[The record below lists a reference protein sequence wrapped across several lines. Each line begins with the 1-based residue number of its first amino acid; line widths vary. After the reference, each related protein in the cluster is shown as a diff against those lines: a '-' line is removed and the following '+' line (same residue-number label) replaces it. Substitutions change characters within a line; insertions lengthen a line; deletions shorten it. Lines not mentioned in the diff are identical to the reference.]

1 MKLNAVLA
9 AIAPFIATDK
19 KPEEIRAAIL
29 AADKVAKD
37 AFEIEEKDKAKDK
50 AAKDKAAKDEKE
62 EKERKDAED
71 KAARDKAA
79 KDKDNGEDPD
89 GNDEDVD
96 SEDEDPITGAN
107 PETPGGS
114 RAGGKT
120 TVDSA
125 EVDRRIA
132 AAVAAR
138 DALHEALRDVEPV
151 LGKVTFDSAPKAY
164 KAALDHLK
172 VDTSGVKGGAL
183 RAMFRL
189 AKDKAGAPAPS
200 SLAMD
205 NASVSAIEKVIPG
218 YGRLR

>member
-9 AIAPFIATDK
+9 AIAPFMATDK
-19 KPEEIRAAIL
+19 KPEEIRAAII
-29 AADKVAKD
+29 AADKSAKD
-37 AFEIEEKDKAKDK
+37 AFEIEKKDQAAKDK
-50 AAKDKAAKDEKE
+50 AAKDKAAKDEAEAKE
-62 EKERKDAED
+62 KKEAE
-71 KAARDKAA
+71 DKAA
-79 KDKDNGEDPD
+79 KDKKDDD
-89 GNDEDVD
+89 GNDPDSNDENPDMVD
-96 SEDEDPITGAN
+96 DEDPLTGAD
-107 PETPGGS
+107 PSTPGGS

-120 TVDSA
+120 AIDSA
-125 EVDRRIA
+125 EVDKRIA

-189 AKDKAGAPAPS
+189 AKDKATAPALS

>member
-1 MKLNAVLA
+1 MKLNAVITALL
-9 AIAPFIATDK
+9 PFMASDK
-19 KPEEIRAAIL
+19 KPEELLAVVL
-29 AADKVAKD
+29 AADKAAKD

-50 AAKDKAAKDEKE
+50 AAKDKLAKDEKE
-62 EKERKDAED
+62 EKEKKDAED
-71 KAARDKAA
+71 KAAKDKAA
-79 KDKDNGEDPD
+79 KDKKDGDDPD
-89 GNDEDVD
+89 GCDEDVD
-96 SEDEDPITGAN
+96 SEDEDLLAGAD
-107 PETPGGS
+107 PETPGGN

-120 TVDSA
+120 AIDSV

-151 LGKVTFDSAPKAY
+151 LGKVTHDSAPKAY

-172 VDTSGVKGGAL
+172 IDTTGVKGSAL

-189 AKDKAGAPAPS
+189 AKDKAGAAAPTI
-200 SLAMD
+200 AMD
-205 NASVSAIEKVIPG
+205 SSSISAIEKVIPG